1 MLSSRRPLLAALG
14 LVLVLVVAIVVV
26 FVIRHTGPETKS
38 YYMPA
43 RSMEPTIKEGEHVK
57 AEAVD
62 DYEPHR
68 GDIIVFQDPGGWLA
82 RDDDEGLLIKRV
94 IGIPGDTIVCCDE
107 DGLLSVNGEP
117 QDESAYINMSGSTC
131 AGPMTGTCEW
141 TAGPVPGGRLFVMGD
156 NRYNSA
162 DSSFHLCRAASEDC
176 DPDRAYVP
184 VDRVRAV
191 VER

>member
-1 MLSSRRPLLAALG
+1 VLSSRRPLLAALG
-14 LVLVLVVAIVVV
+14 VVLVLVVAIVV
-26 FVIRHTGPETKS
+26 
-38 YYMPA
+38 
-43 RSMEPTIKEGEHVK
+43 
-57 AEAVD
+57 
-62 DYEPHR
+62 
-68 GDIIVFQDPGGWLA
+68 QDPGGWLA

-117 QDESAYINMSGSTC
+117 QDESAYINMSGFTC

-141 TAGPVPGGRLFVMGD
+141 TAGPVPDGRLFVMGD

-162 DSSFHLCRAASEDC
+162 DSSFHLCRAGSEDC

-184 VDRVRAV
+184 VDLVRAV